1 MPRLAEGLLIA
12 IDGIDGA
19 GKTTQCNMLA
29 QWLNSQGY
37 KAVVIKEPSEKG
49 KYAEQIKIRKQH
61 HRISNF
67 LESPEIELR
76 LFVEDRRENVEKRIK
91 PNLEKK
97 RIVIMD
103 RYYFSTIAYQSVLGI
118 DKNRIIKM
126 NEEFAP
132 IPDLTIIIDVPPVV
146 GVKRINGRGD
156 TCDSFE
162 KKDYLEKVREVFLQ
176 MKGYPNLFF
185 IEGNNLRDSEEVF
198 QGIKSLTEAS
208 LKKKLKNEQEIVV
221 IG

>member
-1 MPRLAEGLLIA
+1 MPGLAKGLLIA

-29 QWLNSQGY
+29 QWLNSEGY
-37 KAVVIKEPSEKG
+37 KAIVIKEPSEKG
-49 KYAEQIKIRKQH
+49 KYSEQIKIRKQH

-67 LESPEIELR
+67 LESPETELY
-76 LFVEDRRENVEKRIK
+76 LFVEDRKENVEKRIK

-118 DKNRIIKM
+118 DKRRILKM
-126 NEEFAP
+126 NEDFAP
-132 IPDLTIIIDVPPVV
+132 IPDLTIIIDVPPVI

-156 TCDSFE
+156 SCDSFE
-162 KKDYLEKVREVFLQ
+162 KKEYLEKVREVFLQ

-185 IEGNNLRDSEEVF
+185 IEGNNLRDSEQVF
-198 QGIKSLTEAS
+198 QEIKTLTEEA
-208 LKKKLKNEQEIVV
+208 LKKKLKTEREIIVCQ
-221 IG
+221 